1 MRKRAFE
8 PMWLGAKLI
17 LGSFALAAANLW
29 LASETGLSQ
38 LALNGA
44 TLGGIG
50 LLALALAPASERDA
64 SHASSEAS
72 PTALART

>member
-8 PMWLGAKLI
+8 PLWLGAKLI
-17 LGSFALAAANLW
+17 LASSALVVANLW
-29 LASETGLSQ
+29 LASETSLSQ
-38 LALNGA
+38 LVLNGA

-64 SHASSEAS
+64 SHASSDAR